1 MDIDMLQRTGS
12 SLYVELF
19 ERDIFLPLVHR
30 TNTRMPR
37 IPKISIANHETEI
50 LLYLLYYLLFC
61 FDEFSVVKN
70 QFMLF
75 LKDRYEENVLRF
87 DNLSKDLAEFGERH
101 GIDIRNLPRQN
112 ESEMPRFS
120 VEDLDETTRLMIE
133 TIFAKDFDLL
143 GFKRK
148 ATGRRDM

>member
-1 MDIDMLQRTGS
+1 
-12 SLYVELF
+12 
-19 ERDIFLPLVHR
+19 
-30 TNTRMPR
+30 
-37 IPKISIANHETEI
+37 
-50 LLYLLYYLLFC
+50 
-61 FDEFSVVKN
+61 
-70 QFMLF
+70 MLF

-148 ATGRRDM
+148 ATGRRDMWSFRMELKTEVKMHRKHASKMAYRAGNLNMFCWASRHWCQINP